1 MKKLMDFKE
10 MEKRYSGGEDSLELT
25 VEKWTRI
32 YEFLESAFSM
42 GHFSEVL
49 QAAVVPLF
57 LCVEYKD
64 RCEFCPLFRICKRG
78 RSEEFNRVM
87 RVMQAYVIAGD
98 ILPKDPILGIVGNF
112 IEELKKCEND
122 AKGRAH

>member
-1 MKKLMDFKE
+1 

-32 YEFLESAFSM
+32 YEFLGSAFSI

-64 RCEFCPLFRICKRG
+64 RCEFCPLFRVCKRG
-78 RSEEFNRVM
+78 KSEEFNRVM

-98 ILPKDPILGIVGNF
+98 VLPKDPLLGIVGNF